1 MNAIGTS
8 LARID
13 GPAKVTGRAP
23 YAYEHSVAAPAFL
36 YPITS
41 TIARGSIVDIDSTA
55 AERSDGVLAVLTPWN
70 APRLEDT
77 SDGEYR
83 LLQGLEVAFR
93 GQPIGAVIAETPE
106 QARHAQTLVRVEYD
120 VRTHDSTFRT
130 DAAGMYLPESANGG
144 YETSTEEGDPDTA
157 FARARAD
164 GVIVDG
170 WYTTPEEHN
179 NPMEPHTTVAL
190 WAEDA
195 QELTLYDSTQGPHG
209 VADTLGPILGLSPE
223 QIRVIAPHVGGG
235 FGSKGAPHAHDVL
248 AALAAMTLPGR
259 AVKFPVTRQQ
269 MFVFVGYRP
278 PTASH
283 IRIAANRDGGITAL
297 VHDAYSQSSHTKEFV
312 EQTAVPSRS
321 MYTAPHRRTSHRAVA
336 LDVPVPYWMR
346 APGEAPGMYAG
357 EVAMDELADACG
369 IDPIELRVRND
380 PPVDPESGKPW
391 GSRRLIDCLR
401 EGAHRFGWETR
412 PWPAGSRREGN
423 ALVGFG
429 VASATYPHMINPG
442 SKATIRLREDGR
454 LGVQIGAVDIGTGT
468 WTTLTLI
475 AADAL
480 GCDPER
486 IALEIGDTA
495 LPYGTVAGGSSGT
508 SSWGWAILTAA
519 REFRAKFG
527 DDPLPG
533 AEVTAESDTEPDD
546 DYRIN
551 SYGAHFVEAR
561 VDIHT
566 GEITVPRMLGVFSIG
581 RVVNPR
587 TVRSQLLGGMTFGI
601 SMALFEESVRD
612 GRFGHVVTQDLATY
626 HFPTNADVRD
636 IDAIWLDDVDERAT
650 PMGSR
655 GAGEI
660 GNVGSAAAVVN
671 AVCNATGTRVRELPI
686 HADDLLPHL
695 PNIRET

>member
-1 MNAIGTS
+1 MNAIGSS
-8 LARID
+8 LPRID
-13 GPAKVTGRAP
+13 GPAKVTGTAP
-23 YAYEHSVAAPAFL
+23 YAYEHSVAAPVFL
-36 YPITS
+36 HAVTS
-41 TIARGSIVDIDSTA
+41 TIARGSIVDIDTTA
-55 AERSDGVLAVLTPWN
+55 AEMSDGVLAVLTPWN
-70 APRLEDT
+70 APRLTDT
-77 SDGEYR
+77 TDGEYCV
-83 LLQGLEVAFR
+83 LQDLTVGFR

-106 QARHAQTLVRVEYD
+106 QARHAQSLVRVQYD
-120 VRTHDSTFRT
+120 VHTHDTTFRT
-130 DAAGMYLPESANGG
+130 DAAGMYLPDSANGG
-144 YETSTEEGDPDTA
+144 YDTTTEAGDPDGA
-157 FARARAD
+157 FAEARTD
-164 GVIVDG
+164 GVTVDG

-179 NPMEPHTTVAL
+179 NPMEPHTTIAL
-190 WAEDA
+190 WDEAE
-195 QELTLYDSTQGPHG
+195 QSLTLYDSTQGPHG
-209 VADTLGPILGLSPE
+209 VADTLAPVLGLSPE

-235 FGSKGAPHAHDVL
+235 FGSKGAPHAHNVI
-248 AALAAMTLPGR
+248 AAMAAMTLPGR

-283 IRIAANRDGGITAL
+283 IRIAANHDGGITAL

-321 MYTAPHRRTSHRAVA
+321 MYSAPHRRTSHRAVA

-357 EVAMDELADACG
+357 EVAMDELAEACG

-380 PPVDPESGKPW
+380 PSVDPESGKPW
-391 GSRRLIDCLR
+391 ASRRLVECLR
-401 EGAHRFGWETR
+401 EGARRFGWGAR
-412 PWPAGSRREGN
+412 RPAGSRREGD

-429 VASATYPHMINPG
+429 VASAAYPHMINAG
-442 SKATIRLREDGR
+442 SKASIRLREDGR
-454 LGVQIGAVDIGTGT
+454 LGVQIDAVDIGTGT

-480 GCDPER
+480 GCLPEQ

-508 SSWGWAILTAA
+508 SSWGSAILAA
-519 REFRAKFG
+519 AHKFRAEFG
-527 DDPLPG
+527 DDPLQG

-546 DYRIN
+546 NYRIH
-551 SYGAHFVEAR
+551 SYGAHLIEAR
-561 VDIHT
+561 VDVHT

-601 SMALFEESVRD
+601 SMALHEESVRD

-626 HFPTNADVRD
+626 HFPTNADIRD
-636 IDAIWLDDVDERAT
+636 MDAIWLDDIDQRAT

-671 AVCNATGTRVRELPI
+671 AVCNATGIRVRELPI
-686 HADDLLPHL
+686 RADDLLPHL
-695 PNIRET
+695 PDIREI

>member
-1 MNAIGTS
+1 MNAIGSS
-8 LARID
+8 LPRID

-23 YAYEHSVAAPAFL
+23 YAYEHSVVAPVFL
-36 YPITS
+36 HAVTS
-41 TIARGSIVDIDSTA
+41 TIARGSIVDIDTTA
-55 AERSDGVLAVLTPWN
+55 AEMSDGVLAVLTPWN
-70 APRLEDT
+70 APRLTDT
-77 SDGEYR
+77 SDGEYCV
-83 LLQGLEVAFR
+83 LQDLTVGFR

-106 QARHAQTLVRVEYD
+106 QARHAQSLVRVQYD
-120 VRTHDSTFRT
+120 VHTHDTTFRT
-130 DAAGMYLPESANGG
+130 DAAGMYLPDSANGG
-144 YETSTEEGDPDTA
+144 YDTTTEAGDPDGA
-157 FARARAD
+157 FAEARTD
-164 GVIVDG
+164 GVTVDG

-179 NPMEPHTTVAL
+179 NPMEPHTTIAL
-190 WAEDA
+190 WDEAE
-195 QELTLYDSTQGPHG
+195 QSLTLYDSTQGPHG
-209 VADTLGPILGLSPE
+209 VADTLAPVLGLSPE

-235 FGSKGAPHAHDVL
+235 FGSKGAPHAHNVI
-248 AALAAMTLPGR
+248 AAMAAMTLPGR

-283 IRIAANRDGGITAL
+283 IRIAANHDGGITAL

-321 MYTAPHRRTSHRAVA
+321 MYSAPHRRTSHRAVA

-357 EVAMDELADACG
+357 EVAMDELAEACG

-391 GSRRLIDCLR
+391 ASRRLVECLR
-401 EGAHRFGWETR
+401 EGARRFGWGAR
-412 PWPAGSRREGN
+412 RPAGSRREGD

-429 VASATYPHMINPG
+429 VASAAYPHMINAG
-442 SKATIRLREDGR
+442 SKASIRLREDGR
-454 LGVQIGAVDIGTGT
+454 LGVQIDAVDIGTGT

-480 GCDPER
+480 GCLPEQ

-508 SSWGWAILTAA
+508 SSWGSAILAA
-519 REFRAKFG
+519 AHKFRAEFG

-533 AEVTAESDTEPDD
+533 AEVTAESDTEPDEN
-546 DYRIN
+546 YRIH
-551 SYGAHFVEAR
+551 SYGAHFIEAR
-561 VDIHT
+561 VDVHT

-601 SMALFEESVRD
+601 SMALHEESVRD

-626 HFPTNADVRD
+626 HFPTNADIRD
-636 IDAIWLDDVDERAT
+636 MEAIWLDDIDERAT

-671 AVCNATGTRVRELPI
+671 AVCNATGIRVRELPI
-686 HADDLLPHL
+686 RADDLLPHL
-695 PNIRET
+695 PDIREI